1 MYIGVSRTT
10 ELSMY
15 IYLHDGSGD
24 RCSEASKQSRGTTP
38 SPPAENLPEMNP
50 ASSEPSY
57 DGHGELFNTW
67 DPASQVLV
75 IEVDNA
81 SPTPRLYPM
90 PCSLFHLPPR
100 LTQKLPPTLGRSTMG
115 SAGRVVGGRRGAA
128 MKADRYEMVGMEMVL
143 RQLRRITVDRFNKSG
158 PDLVV

>member
-57 DGHGELFNTW
+57 DGHGELFKTW

-81 SPTPRLYPM
+81 SPTLVPNAMQTVP
-90 PCSLFHLPPR
+90 PSTQADPKNSLPP
-100 LTQKLPPTLGRSTMG
+100 S
-115 SAGRVVGGRRGAA
+115 GGRQWGQPDEWWGGGGGFIKCGAQ
-128 MKADRYEMVGMEMVL
+128 G
-143 RQLRRITVDRFNKSG
+143 T
-158 PDLVV
+158 PTH

>member
-75 IEVDNA
+75 IVVDNA
-81 SPTPRLYPM
+81 SPTLVPNAMQTVPPSTQADPETPSHPREVDNGVSRTSGGGEEGGNQDPSDADAASFFSFLLSY
-90 PCSLFHLPPR
+90 
-100 LTQKLPPTLGRSTMG
+100 ST
-115 SAGRVVGGRRGAA
+115 
-128 MKADRYEMVGMEMVL
+128 
-143 RQLRRITVDRFNKSG
+143 
-158 PDLVV
+158 